1 MVMTRILRNKET
13 GQSLTEFAI
22 GFSILIL
29 LIAGIVD
36 LGRAFFTYMA
46 LNDAVQEGALYGS
59 LHPTNEAGIES
70 RVQGIAVGPI
80 DMSQVNVES
89 GTIGPA
95 CAGHQI
101 VIIATYNFEITM
113 PFMGAIAGTQ
123 NFPISATV
131 KDYILSPPC
140 SEGGEA

>member
-1 MVMTRILRNKET
+1 MSKSKMK

-22 GFSILIL
+22 GFSVMLL
-29 LIAGIVD
+29 LIVGIVD
-36 LGRAFFTYMA
+36 FGRAFFTYMA

-59 LHPTNEAGIES
+59 LNPTNISGIET

-80 DMSQVNVES
+80 DMSQVVVDVD
-89 GTIGPA
+89 TIGPP

-101 VIIATYNFEITM
+101 IVEGTYNFQVAM
-113 PFMGAIAGTQ
+113 PFIGTIAGAQ

-131 KDYILSPPC
+131 IDYIVAPPC
-140 SEGGEA
+140 TDS